1 MDTSTQIP
9 YLTRLNSLTRDM
21 QFPPDFVW
29 GAATSAYQI
38 EGAWNEDGKGLSI
51 WDTFSHHPGAIR
63 DNQTGDIA
71 CDHYHRWQEDISLMK
86 SIGLKAYRFSVA
98 WPRIFPQGTGKLNP
112 QGLDFY
118 QRLVDGL
125 LSADIEPFITLYH
138 WDLPQSLQDQG
149 GWPNRDTAK
158 AFVQYADQVS
168 RVLGDRVKY
177 WITFNE
183 PFIVAWLGYLIGEHA
198 PGHKDRDE
206 MLRAAH
212 HLLLAHGW
220 SVPIL
225 RQNAPHAQVGITLD
239 FYPVTP
245 ASSHFADRYAAWLQ
259 DGYRNRWLLDPL
271 VARGYP
277 LEVIQFFNYPMDFI
291 QPGDLEVIATPID
304 FMGMNYYSRQ
314 IIRARDRENEDF
326 TPIPLPPPSG
336 SEITEMG
343 WEVYPQ
349 GLFEWLTRLTYEYR
363 FPAIYVTENGAAYP
377 DNPDD
382 CRIEDTQRIHYLRE
396 HFAQAWRALQ
406 VGVPLKGYFV
416 WSLMDNFEWSHG
428 YTKRFGLIYVD
439 FKTQERRMKRSAHWY
454 RQVIASGKLD

>member
-1 MDTSTQIP
+1 
-9 YLTRLNSLTRDM
+9 
-21 QFPPDFVW
+21 
-29 GAATSAYQI
+29 
-38 EGAWNEDGKGLSI
+38 
-51 WDTFSHHPGAIR
+51 
-63 DNQTGDIA
+63 
-71 CDHYHRWQEDISLMK
+71 
-86 SIGLKAYRFSVA
+86 
-98 WPRIFPQGTGKLNP
+98 
-112 QGLDFY
+112 
-118 QRLVDGL
+118 
-125 LSADIEPFITLYH
+125 
-138 WDLPQSLQDQG
+138 
-149 GWPNRDTAK
+149 
-158 AFVQYADQVS
+158 
-168 RVLGDRVKY
+168 
-177 WITFNE
+177 
-183 PFIVAWLGYLIGEHA
+183 
-198 PGHKDRDE
+198 

-277 LEVIQFFNYPMDFI
+277 PEVIQFFNYPMDFI

>member
-1 MDTSTQIP
+1 MDTSTQVSS
-9 YLTRLNSLTRDM
+9 LSRLNTLTQDI
-21 QFPPDFVW
+21 QFPSDFLW

-51 WDTFSHHPGAIR
+51 WDTFSHCPGTIR
-63 DNQTGDIA
+63 DGQTGDIA
-71 CDHYHRWQEDISLMK
+71 CDHYHRWQEDIALMK
-86 SIGLKAYRFSVA
+86 SLGLKAYRFSIA
-98 WPRIFPQGTGKLNP
+98 WPRIFPHGIGKVNP

-118 QRLVDGL
+118 QRLIDGL
-125 LSADIEPFITLYH
+125 LQANIEPFITLYH
-138 WDLPQSLQDQG
+138 WDLPQALQDQG
-149 GWPNRDTAK
+149 GWPNRDTAE
-158 AFVQYADQVS
+158 AFVQYADHVS
-168 RVLGDRVKY
+168 RALGDRVKY

-225 RQNAPHAQVGITLD
+225 RQNSPHAQVGITLD

-326 TPIPLPPPSG
+326 TPIPLPPPSE

-382 CRIEDTQRIHYLRE
+382 SRIEDTQRIRYLRA

-439 FKTQERRMKRSAHWY
+439 FKTQERRMKSSAHWY
-454 RQVIASGKLD
+454 RRVIASGKLD